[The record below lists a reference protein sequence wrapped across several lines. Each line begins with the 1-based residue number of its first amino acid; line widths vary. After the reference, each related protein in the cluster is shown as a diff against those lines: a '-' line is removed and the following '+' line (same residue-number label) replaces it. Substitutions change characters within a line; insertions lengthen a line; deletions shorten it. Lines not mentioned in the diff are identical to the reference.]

1 MFRSTDFVVK
11 HVKNKHEEK
20 LANLN
25 NKHFRSK
32 ARDNLV
38 TEIEKNKEA
47 HDAAMSAANADR
59 NTQHQNSFNSAGG
72 NNFDGNNQNQRGGNN
87 SFFEGRGGYNGRGD
101 FRSGG
106 RGGHG
111 SFFDGDGSGHQ
122 SFHQRGGRGGRHMN
136 SGYMGRGGGDHNQYG
151 GHMGGNSMM
160 DEGGNAMDFDGAKGD
175 KRRGEYIDYDDPTQF
190 DKDGQRIVSQTAAAA
205 QNQLQL

>member
-59 NTQHQNSFNSAGG
+59 NT
-72 NNFDGNNQNQRGGNN
+72 
-87 SFFEGRGGYNGRGD
+87 
-101 FRSGG
+101 
-106 RGGHG
+106 
-111 SFFDGDGSGHQ
+111 
-122 SFHQRGGRGGRHMN
+122 
-136 SGYMGRGGGDHNQYG
+136 
-151 GHMGGNSMM
+151 
-160 DEGGNAMDFDGAKGD
+160 
-175 KRRGEYIDYDDPTQF
+175 
-190 DKDGQRIVSQTAAAA
+190 
-205 QNQLQL
+205 